1 MLYRTMPK
9 NGDTLSALGF
19 GAMRLQLREDGSVD
33 EPRAIAQIRTAVDRG
48 VNYIDTAYPYL
59 GGQSETVVG
68 RALKDGYRDKV
79 KIATK
84 LPRWLVEKRE
94 DMDRFLDQQLKKLDV
109 DQIDYYLVH
118 ALDGRSWDRMVEL
131 GIADFLDKA
140 VADGRIG
147 NAGFSFHGVA
157 DDFIRIV
164 DGYPWVFCQIQYNFL
179 DTSNQAGTRGLKY
192 AAGKGLGVIIMEP
205 LRGGNIS
212 LPVAPAEVQK
222 IWDTAEV
229 KRSPVEWAL
238 RWVWNAP
245 EVTVVLS
252 GMNEEAHIE
261 ENLAIADAAAPNSLS
276 EAELALV
283 EKAAAKY
290 GELMAVGCTG
300 CGYCV
305 PCPAGVKIPL
315 CFEKLNQLHMFKD
328 EMVCRYQYAV
338 LLSNTM
344 GGAAGYASQCV
355 ECGECLEKCPQQ
367 IDIPEKLK
375 QVVYE
380 LESDQME
387 AMALGVLGPKK

>member
-19 GAMRLQLREDGSVD
+19 GAMRFQLLEDGSVD
-33 EPRAIAQIRTAVDRG
+33 ETRAITQIRIAVDNG

-59 GGQSETVVG
+59 GGQSEIIVG
-68 RALKDGYRDKV
+68 KALKEGYREKV

-84 LPRWLVEKRE
+84 LPRWLVKKRE
-94 DMDRFLDQQLKKLDV
+94 DMDRLLDEQLKKLDV
-109 DQIDYYLVH
+109 DHIDYYLVH
-118 ALDGRSWDRMVEL
+118 ALDGNSWDAMVEL

-140 VADGRIG
+140 LADGRIG
-147 NAGFSFHGVA
+147 NAGFSFHGVG

-179 DTSNQAGTRGLKY
+179 DTQNQAGTRGLKY
-192 AAGKGLGVIIMEP
+192 AAEKDLGVIIMEP

-212 LPVAPAEVQK
+212 LPVAPPEVQQ

-261 ENLAIADAAAPNSLS
+261 QNLAIAGEAAANSLS
-276 EAELALV
+276 QAELELV
-283 EKAAAKY
+283 DQAAAKY
-290 GELMAVGCTG
+290 GELMAVPCTG

-305 PCPAGVKIPL
+305 PCPVGVRIPL
-315 CFEKLNQLHMFKD
+315 CFEKLNHLHMFKD
-328 EMVCRYQYAV
+328 EMIAKYQYAV

-344 GGAAGYASQCV
+344 GGESGYASLCV
-355 ECGECLEKCPQQ
+355 ECGECLEKCPQH
-367 IDIPEKLK
+367 IDIPEVLK
-375 QVVYE
+375 QVVDE
-380 LESDQME
+380 LESDNME
-387 AMALGVLGPKK
+387 DMAKGVLQPNK